1 MNRMTLVLAVLLT
14 VSAAPHLKGAV
25 PLNAWTVGA
34 SPRVEIETAARP
46 LTEQETKKI
55 EAYMRHVLGNS
66 RIRLTR
72 VPPDAEVYL
81 DEQFL
86 GVVFPEDDKQGRTFY
101 FEMSIFEDELEAFTP
116 PPRHR

>member
-1 MNRMTLVLAVLLT
+1 MAVLLT

-25 PLNAWTVGA
+25 PPHAWAVGA
-34 SPRVEIETAARP
+34 SPRVEVETAARP
-46 LTEQETKKI
+46 LTADETKKI
-55 EAYMRHVLGNS
+55 ESYMRHVLGNP

-86 GVVFPEDDKQGRTFY
+86 GVVFPEDDKEGRTFY
-101 FEMSIFEDELEAFTP
+101 FEMAIFEEETEVFLP
-116 PPRHR
+116 SRRHR